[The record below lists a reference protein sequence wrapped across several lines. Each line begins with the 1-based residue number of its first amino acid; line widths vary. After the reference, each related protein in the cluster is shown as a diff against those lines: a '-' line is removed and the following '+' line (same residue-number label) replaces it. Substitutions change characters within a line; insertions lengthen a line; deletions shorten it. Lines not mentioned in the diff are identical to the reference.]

1 MFSYSEL
8 IAERNLEKG
17 LEIGLEIG
25 KEKGKEREHKEI
37 LNALLLAKQMY
48 KDGLSIKEIAK
59 NSILSEDE
67 LKDILL

>member
-25 KEKGKEREHKEI
+25 KNYDRI
-37 LNALLLAKQMY
+37 
-48 KDGLSIKEIAK
+48 
-59 NSILSEDE
+59 
-67 LKDILL
+67 